1 MASLVRS
8 PQKYSVEEWHQFNR
22 QKYHNADT
30 ERATAERL
38 RAESERLRAERQV
51 KTNRTQSDVNKK
63 LDQRAKDIEFWK
75 SELHRQHDAIACE
88 IEAMLEKKVSLER
101 ALAETE
107 FPLQVSKTCL
117 DFREKR
123 VSVDVVHDDV
133 EINLKKEMEM
143 ITGIRALL
151 QKTLE
156 ESVEQIRLLRS
167 KKFYLEKD
175 MKDKF
180 SALEIDAFC
189 SSLHNESP
197 HIHFSETKATIDAK
211 SVTPDDWESFSNEN
225 ILKAESERMASAT
238 LRGIIEDVLTS
249 TSNDIQLQRNS
260 VNAAFASRIAELKKT
275 KETLENHLE
284 KVNTEIS
291 SMELNIDS
299 LQADISAKMGPLKVA
314 QTRLDQR
321 NRRQNVELVRDPAQY
336 RLVGEVKE
344 IEESL
349 ALLHEKLAESIRA
362 LKGLNRQQLALEED
376 IQVKSNSLNI
386 DENQCMKLREQL
398 H

>member
-133 EINLKKEMEM
+133 EINLKK
-143 ITGIRALL
+143 
-151 QKTLE
+151 
-156 ESVEQIRLLRS
+156 
-167 KKFYLEKD
+167 
-175 MKDKF
+175 
-180 SALEIDAFC
+180 
-189 SSLHNESP
+189 
-197 HIHFSETKATIDAK
+197 
-211 SVTPDDWESFSNEN
+211 
-225 ILKAESERMASAT
+225 
-238 LRGIIEDVLTS
+238 
-249 TSNDIQLQRNS
+249 
-260 VNAAFASRIAELKKT
+260 
-275 KETLENHLE
+275 
-284 KVNTEIS
+284 VNT
-291 SMELNIDS
+291 
-299 LQADISAKMGPLKVA
+299 
-314 QTRLDQR
+314 
-321 NRRQNVELVRDPAQY
+321 
-336 RLVGEVKE
+336 
-344 IEESL
+344 
-349 ALLHEKLAESIRA
+349 
-362 LKGLNRQQLALEED
+362 
-376 IQVKSNSLNI
+376 
-386 DENQCMKLREQL
+386 
-398 H
+398 